1 VIVLKKIKIEEP
13 GIEIVISVPKG
24 IEDRFEKKGIVIEKT
39 ESGSFAHFP
48 PTCWWHPDNSCDQ
61 VKARVEIPYA
71 LFDEKIF
78 IDLSEYI
85 RLNEDGGLQELQTV
99 CRDDGYD
106 LKPLHVFKGNDQ
118 DRPRSVV
125 FDDISVDFRKRI
137 VVIRSE
143 LVNGRYFLSIFG
155 LKAERVEYNQIMLT
169 AQCLYESYVREVKSG
184 YLETATMIPEAME
197 LWYGKAINSH
207 LAHLKSNL
215 KIFRGRINLAPG
227 QVIKLGSLA

>member
-1 VIVLKKIKIEEP
+1 MTP
-13 GIEIVISVPKG
+13 VPKG
-24 IEDRFEKKGIVIEKT
+24 IEGRLEKKGIAIEKT
-39 ESGSFAHFP
+39 ESGSFARFP
-48 PTCWWHPDNSCDQ
+48 PACWWYPDNSCVQ

-71 LFDEKIF
+71 LFEGKVSIN
-78 IDLSEYI
+78 LSECI
-85 RLNEDGGLQELQTV
+85 RLNESGGLQELQTV

-106 LKPLHVFKGNDQ
+106 FKPLHVFKGNDQ

-137 VVIRSE
+137 IIIRSE
-143 LVNGRYFLSIFG
+143 LINGRYALSVFG
-155 LKAERVEYNQIMLT
+155 LKAERVEYNQVVLT
-169 AQCLYESYVREVKSG
+169 AQCLYESYIRETKSSF
-184 YLETATMIPEAME
+184 ETVAMIPEVME

-227 QVIKLGSLA
+227 QVIKLGSIA

>member
-1 VIVLKKIKIEEP
+1 MIILKKIRTEEP
-13 GIEIVISVPKG
+13 SLEIVVPIPKG
-24 IEDRFEKKGIVIEKT
+24 VEERLEKKGIVIEKT
-39 ESGSFAHFP
+39 ESGNFAHFP
-48 PTCWWHPDNSCDQ
+48 PACWWHPDNSCVQ

-71 LFDEKIF
+71 LFDEKFF
-78 IDLSEYI
+78 INLSECI
-85 RLNEDGGLQELQTV
+85 RLNDTGGLQEFQTV

-106 LKPLHVFKGNDQ
+106 FKPLHVFKGNDQ

-137 VVIRSE
+137 VIIRSE
-143 LVNGRYFLSIFG
+143 LVNGRYIHSIFG

-169 AQCLYESYVREVKSG
+169 AQCLYESYIRETKNG
-184 YLETATMIPEAME
+184 YLETAAMIPEAIE
-197 LWYGKAINSH
+197 SWYGKAINSH

>member
-1 VIVLKKIKIEEP
+1 MIILRKIKIEEP

-39 ESGSFAHFP
+39 ESGSLAHFP

-78 IDLSEYI
+78 IDLSECI
-85 RLNEDGGLQELQTV
+85 RLNGDGGLQELQTV

-106 LKPLHVFKGNDQ
+106 FKPLHVFKGNDQ

-143 LVNGRYFLSIFG
+143 LVNGRYVLSIFG

-169 AQCLYESYVREVKSG
+169 AQCLYESYVREAKSG

-207 LAHLKSNL
+207 LAHLKNNL